1 MKKKTWFFF
10 DVGETLI
17 DETSS
22 YDHYFEL
29 CTNELKKA
37 SITISPK
44 EYRALIE
51 EQYAKNGTRP
61 LYTIWKS
68 FNTGLPQPKWEHYNE
83 KLYDG
88 VLPTLSLL
96 KKDYHLGII
105 ANQSK
110 NLDLRLK
117 NLDIDRYFDLIIS
130 SSDVG
135 IKKPDAKIFELALK
149 KASIDSHHAVY
160 VGDRVDNDIIPAKQ
174 LGFITVRIKNGLGKR
189 HKEDARYPSDY
200 TIEVINELL
209 DLSF

>member
-1 MKKKTWFFF
+1 MEKKTWIFF
-10 DVGETLI
+10 DVGETLV
-17 DETSS
+17 DETNS

-61 LYTIWKS
+61 LYKIWKS
-68 FNTGLPQPKWEHYNE
+68 FNTELPQPKWEHNNE
-83 KLYDG
+83 TLYDG
-88 VLPTLSLL
+88 VLPTLSRL

-117 NLDIDRYFDLIIS
+117 NLGIDRYFDLVIS
-130 SSDVG
+130 SSDVEV
-135 IKKPDAKIFELALK
+135 KKPDAKIFELALK
-149 KASIDSHHAVY
+149 KANIKSHHAIY
-160 VGDRVDNDIIPAKQ
+160 AGDRVDNDIIPAKK

-189 HKEDARYPSDY
+189 HKEDASYPSDY
-200 TIEVINELL
+200 TIEAINELL